1 MSQMNSYLVGG
12 AVRDALL
19 GIEVKDRDFVV
30 LHSTADE
37 LLSLGYEQVGMGYPV
52 FLHPETREEYAL
64 ARREKKVGSGYTG
77 FEFETD
83 ATVTLRE
90 DLSRRDLTINSMA
103 MDANSYII
111 DPFGGLDDLKQ
122 KVLRHT
128 SDAFAEDPLRVV
140 RLARFFARYANLG
153 FSIAPGTMDLA
164 SQMVDRGDLDELPD
178 ERFWLEVNKAF
189 SDKNPAMFFELLFE
203 IGALNKVSFFKRMFG
218 GNVDGRSLTHL
229 MKLAA
234 AVEVV
239 NDLELRSDIFAAW
252 VAPDDTIAWFSSGR
266 AAHLFT
272 MMQEFNQM
280 SCPTNA
286 LEVLNLLT
294 HARAFGEGTRVHDFI
309 NALIVWESVFGK
321 PPSLSA
327 KTLLA
332 CLAIA
337 RSVTSEPFMHLQGKD
352 IGAAMAQARVKLI
365 ASTLNL

>member
-1 MSQMNSYLVGG
+1 MNSYLVGG
-12 AVRDALL
+12 AVRDTLL
-19 GIEVKDRDFVV
+19 GAEVKDRDFVV

-37 LLSLGYEQVGMGYPV
+37 LLSLGYEQVGMGFPV

-103 MDANSYII
+103 MDANGYII
-111 DPFGGLDDLKQ
+111 DPFGGLKDLKQ

-153 FSIAPGTMDLA
+153 FSIAPETMDLA

-203 IGALNKVSFFKRMFG
+203 LGALNKVSFFKRMFG
-218 GNVDGRSLTHL
+218 GNVDGRRLNEM

-234 AVEVV
+234 AAEVV
-239 NDLELRSDIFAAW
+239 NELELRTDIFAAW
-252 VAPDDTIAWFSSGR
+252 VAPVDTTNWFNSGR
-266 AAHLFT
+266 AGHLFG
-272 MMQEFNQM
+272 MIQEFNRM
-280 SCPTNA
+280 SGPTNA

-294 HARAFGEGTRVHDFI
+294 HARAFGEGNRAHDFI
-309 NALIVWESVFGK
+309 CALVVWESVHGEFT
-321 PPSLSA
+321 SLSA
-327 KTLLA
+327 ETLLA
-332 CLAIA
+332 CLAVA
-337 RSVTSEPFMHLQGKD
+337 RSVKSEPFMHLQGKD
-352 IGAAMAQARVKLI
+352 IGAAMAKARSEKIQAVLQ
-365 ASTLNL
+365 